1 MPEPRRNSVEET
13 KLADEEALNQIS
25 HSIGLENVQII
36 TLFRL
41 GKPTPTKCRPLKVI
55 LNNKSQ
61 RKYLLDNSKFIKQKA
76 PVGLKQTIIVR
87 DLTPEQRQER
97 RNRLAN
103 RVRTENN
110 GLLEEA
116 GASPVVSQ
124 PINMEV
130 SNNLSPITPVNH
142 LMSSTHLSHLNHNT
156 DSQPVHNESTIYNE
170 TTVIDRTVL
179 GGISQENYPTEPKSP
194 DIHANDSL

>member
-41 GKPTPTKCRPLKVI
+41 GKPTPAKCRPLKVI

-97 RNRLAN
+97 RKRNRLAN
-103 RVRTENN
+103 RVGTENN

-124 PINMEV
+124 PTNMEV
-130 SNNLSPITPVNH
+130 SNNLSPITPVSH
-142 LMSSTHLSHLNHNT
+142 LMSSTHLSHLNQYT
-156 DSQPVHNESTIYNE
+156 DS
-170 TTVIDRTVL
+170 
-179 GGISQENYPTEPKSP
+179 
-194 DIHANDSL
+194 